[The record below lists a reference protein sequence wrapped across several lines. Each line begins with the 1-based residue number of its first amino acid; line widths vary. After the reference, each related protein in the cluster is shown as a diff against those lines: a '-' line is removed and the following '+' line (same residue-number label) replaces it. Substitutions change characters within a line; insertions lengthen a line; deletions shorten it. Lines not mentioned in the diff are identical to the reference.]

1 MKEHFNIAWV
11 HSFGRPFLLTIL
23 LAEDLGQHL
32 LLELPSKVTSPN
44 IKTATWSTQQIQLTR
59 KSILCL
65 SRATGGSM
73 LVTNI
78 EPNTPIFRM
87 LESYCTGTQQ
97 EKLWHRQSSLPTTD
111 KIGPI
116 ATVLKFDSPK
126 YSAKMKLKGAP
137 VKHNLDSTEDI
148 YVFKPNYLRVGLVL
162 AALGFD
168 YAKSECV
175 SYRLFQHCRKN
186 ILHYQVYQEMAVNH
200 KTITTPKSEVES
212 LLKEA

>member
-1 MKEHFNIAWV
+1 MVKASGDSV
-11 HSFGRPFLLTIL
+11 
-23 LAEDLGQHL
+23 LG
-32 LLELPSKVTSPN
+32 P
-44 IKTATWSTQQIQLTR
+44 
-59 KSILCL
+59 
-65 SRATGGSM
+65 
-73 LVTNI
+73 NI